1 MSPRKAANTRR
12 DRPAKKRDRKQA
24 TPSEIANAQTATGVQ
39 PPVEPPVE
47 PEKVNALDTDELKEF
62 NPGRPDPI
70 DE

>member
-1 MSPRKAANTRR
+1 MHHMSPRKAANTRR

-39 PPVEPPVE
+39 PPVEP
-47 PEKVNALDTDELKEF
+47 EKVNALDTDELKEF